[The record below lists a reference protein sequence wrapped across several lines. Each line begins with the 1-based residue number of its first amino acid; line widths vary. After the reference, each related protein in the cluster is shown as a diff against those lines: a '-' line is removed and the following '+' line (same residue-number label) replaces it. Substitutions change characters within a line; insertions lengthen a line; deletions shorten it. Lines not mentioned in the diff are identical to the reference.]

1 MDRLKGKVAVIT
13 GASAGIGEGTAEL
26 FAKEGATVVLTARRV
41 DRLDALA
48 EKIKK
53 AGGKALVVPGDVTE
67 VADVRNVIEQTIKTF
82 GKILSHVP
90 NVAGATILSNGEV
103 AVILHAPDL
112 VKYGL
117 ALTGKT
123 VPMALERT
131 ATAEELDKPILVVE
145 DALSTARR
153 EDWSLETFLHHLLEQ
168 EMAGRRERRITRL
181 TKAAHFPPGKTLQT
195 FKQKRLPLRIRRQ
208 IPQLCAGEFIDRADN
223 ILVFGLP
230 GTGKTHL
237 VTALG
242 YEWVQRNYSVLFIP
256 TFKLVGG
263 LLRAKRD
270 YELERELR
278 RLDRFQVVILDD
290 LGYVQQSREEM
301 EVLFTFLAERYERR
315 SVVIT
320 SNLVF
325 SEWDQIFKDPL
336 TTAAAID
343 RVVHHSII
351 IEFGREMK
359 SVRAE
364 EAARRNGIR
373 LVALMPP
380 RMPRVDLSAWAFLV
394 VADVHF

>member
-1 MDRLKGKVAVIT
+1 MALDVIHT
-13 GASAGIGEGTAEL
+13 YC
-26 FAKEGATVVLTARRV
+26 
-41 DRLDALA
+41 
-48 EKIKK
+48 
-53 AGGKALVVPGDVTE
+53 KALRLP
-67 VADVRNVIEQTIKTF
+67 
-82 GKILSHVP
+82 
-90 NVAGATILSNGEV
+90 
-103 AVILHAPDL
+103 
-112 VKYGL
+112 
-117 ALTGKT
+117 T
-123 VPMALERT
+123 VSQ
-131 ATAEELDKPILVVE
+131 VVE
-145 DALSTARR
+145 DALATAQR
-153 EDWSLETFLHHLLEQ
+153 EDWSLETFLYHLLEQ
-168 EMAGRRERRITRL
+168 EMAGRRDRRITRL
-181 TKAAHFPPGKTLQT
+181 TKAAHLPLGKTLES
-195 FKQKRLPLRIRRQ
+195 FDQKRLPLRIRRQ
-208 IPQLCAGEFIDRADN
+208 IPQLCEGKFIDRTEN

-237 VTALG
+237 ASALG
-242 YEWVQRNYSVLFIP
+242 YQWVERDYSVLFIP

-351 IEFGREMK
+351 IEFGHEMK

-373 LVALMPP
+373 LDSPEATLEAE
-380 RMPRVDLSAWAFLV
+380 S
-394 VADVHF
+394 

>member
-1 MDRLKGKVAVIT
+1 MA
-13 GASAGIGEGTAEL
+13 
-26 FAKEGATVVLTARRV
+26 
-41 DRLDALA
+41 LDA
-48 EKIKK
+48 IHTYC
-53 AGGKALVVPGDVTE
+53 KALRLP
-67 VADVRNVIEQTIKTF
+67 
-82 GKILSHVP
+82 
-90 NVAGATILSNGEV
+90 
-103 AVILHAPDL
+103 
-112 VKYGL
+112 
-117 ALTGKT
+117 T
-123 VPMALERT
+123 VSQ
-131 ATAEELDKPILVVE
+131 VVE
-145 DALSTARR
+145 DAVSLAQR
-153 EDWSLETFLHHLLEQ
+153 EDWSPETFLHHLLEQ
-168 EMAGRRERRITRL
+168 EMAGRRLRRITRL

-195 FKQKRLPLRIRRQ
+195 FEKKRLPLRIRRQ
-208 IPQLCAGEFIDRADN
+208 IPQLCEGKFIDRAEN
-223 ILVFGLP
+223 ILIFGLP

-237 VTALG
+237 ATALG
-242 YEWVQRNYSVLFIP
+242 YEWVQRNYSALFIP

-364 EAARRNGIR
+364 EAARRNRIEFGSSN
-373 LVALMPP
+373 AAQ
-380 RMPRVDLSAWAFLV
+380 DAES
-394 VADVHF
+394 

>member
-1 MDRLKGKVAVIT
+1 VA
-13 GASAGIGEGTAEL
+13 
-26 FAKEGATVVLTARRV
+26 
-41 DRLDALA
+41 LDAITA
-48 EKIKK
+48 CC
-53 AGGKALVVPGDVTE
+53 KALRLPTIAQ
-67 VADVRNVIEQTIKTF
+67 VAEDAI
-82 GKILSHVP
+82 
-90 NVAGATILSNGEV
+90 
-103 AVILHAPDL
+103 
-112 VKYGL
+112 
-117 ALTGKT
+117 
-123 VPMALERT
+123 
-131 ATAEELDKPILVVE
+131 ATAQ
-145 DALSTARR
+145 R
-153 EDWSLETFLHHLLEQ
+153 EDWPLETFLQHLLEQ
-168 EMAGRRERRITRL
+168 EMTGRRERRITRL
-181 TKAAHFPPGKTLQT
+181 LKAAHFPPGKTLET
-195 FKQKRLPLRIRRQ
+195 FDQRRLPLRIRRQ
-208 IPQLCAGEFIDRADN
+208 IPQLCEGEFIERAEN

-237 VTALG
+237 VAALG
-242 YEWVQRNYSVLFIP
+242 YEWVQRSYSVLFIS

-263 LLRAKRD
+263 LLRARRD

-325 SEWDQIFKDPL
+325 SEWDQIFKNPL

-343 RVVHHSII
+343 RVVHHSLI

-373 LVALMPP
+373 LGGVGAAQ
-380 RMPRVDLSAWAFLV
+380 DAES
-394 VADVHF
+394 